1 MFMDR
6 NTKYLNYVE
15 VQKRST
21 IAIKIL
27 TGCFKY
33 LYESTK
39 AKNHQY
45 IHEEEGGL

>member
-15 VQKRST
+15 VQKCST

-27 TGCFKY
+27 TRCLKY
-33 LYESTK
+33 LYENRK

-45 IHEEEGGL
+45 IHEEDV